1 MNIIPLDGGIHNR
14 RNFDCGEPSLNKF
27 LQEQAQQAAKR
38 FGSKTVVLVD
48 DDANAD
54 PAIIL
59 GYHTT
64 LISHVETAAIP
75 EGKFGKE
82 PVPMLLLARI
92 AIDRRFQG
100 KGFGSFLLMDVL
112 KKAKAIADATALF
125 GVFLDALDDN
135 VEKFYLKFGFKALTD
150 KPRHLY
156 MPIGTIVEMVKRTE
170 AMMKESAST
179 ETPSPQES

>member
-1 MNIIPLDGGIHNR
+1 LNIIPLDGGIHNR

-27 LQEQAQQAAKR
+27 LQEQAQQAARR

-54 PAIIL
+54 PTIIL

-64 LISHVETAAIP
+64 LIAHVDPAAIP

-82 PVPMLLLARI
+82 LVPMLLLARI

-100 KGFGSFLLMDVL
+100 KGLGSFLLMDVL

-125 GVFLDALDDN
+125 GVFLDALGDD
-135 VEKFYLKFGFKALTD
+135 VEKFYLKYGFKALTD

-156 MPIGTIVEMVKRTE
+156 MPIGPIVEMVKRHQ
-170 AMMKESAST
+170 AMMKESAAT
-179 ETPSPQES
+179 ETPPPQES